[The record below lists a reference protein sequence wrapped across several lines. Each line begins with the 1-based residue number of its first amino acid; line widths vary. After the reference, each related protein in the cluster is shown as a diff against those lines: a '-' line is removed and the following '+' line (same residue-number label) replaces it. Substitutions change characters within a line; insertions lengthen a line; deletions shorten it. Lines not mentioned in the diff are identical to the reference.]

1 MSEKKT
7 PMTSLFRGRKGWL
20 FWGGGGGG
28 GLGVGCEG
36 GGCGSRYA
44 DIICVFCTRN
54 EPILPFMSAKMS
66 WMSSPN
72 SIKHVQVICKFN
84 SYTDY
89 YNLTHEVIT
98 LECPVI

>member
-7 PMTSLFRGRKGWL
+7 NDFPFQRKEGVVV
-20 FWGGGGGG
+20 WGGGGGVE
-28 GLGVGCEG
+28 LGCEG
-36 GGCGSRYA
+36 GGCGSRYT
-44 DIICVFCTRN
+44 DIICIFCTRN
-54 EPILPFMSAKMS
+54 ETILPFMSAKMS
-66 WMSSPN
+66 WISSPN

-84 SYTDY
+84 SNTDY

>member
-1 MSEKKT
+1 MGCE
-7 PMTSLFRGRKGWL
+7 
-20 FWGGGGGG
+20 GG
-28 GLGVGCEG
+28 GCEG

-44 DIICVFCTRN
+44 DIICIFCTRN
-54 EPILPFMSAKMS
+54 ETILPFMSAKMS

-72 SIKHVQVICKFN
+72 NIKYVQVICIFTCN

-98 LECPVI
+98 LKCPVI

>member
-7 PMTSLFRGRKGWL
+7 NNDFPFQRKEGVVVWRGRI
-20 FWGGGGGG
+20 WG
-28 GLGVGCEG
+28 V
-36 GGCGSRYA
+36 GGCGSKYA
-44 DIICVFCTRN
+44 DIICIFCTRN
-54 EPILPFMSAKMS
+54 ETILPFMSAKMS

-72 SIKHVQVICKFN
+72 SIKHVQVICICN